1 MKPSCLRG
9 YVVGIRFVLNPE
21 MKMRR
26 RCRSRKGVIE
36 QEPSFDLGVES
47 VVQGGNSMSNGE
59 LQNSPLHGLS
69 AEKMLTELVEFYGW
83 AVLDAGIDLKCLRIQ
98 PAIPS
103 CLTFLK
109 KAEWARNR
117 VEDFYLYCFKG
128 MPKPNDSDLEL
139 KPRER
144 GFPNSVIPKKPL
156 ALTVKKAEAVRMENM
171 EMEEEPKVAKPKVEK
186 EMVETPREEST
197 FRSRFSRPRD

>member
-1 MKPSCLRG
+1 
-9 YVVGIRFVLNPE
+9 
-21 MKMRR
+21 
-26 RCRSRKGVIE
+26 
-36 QEPSFDLGVES
+36 
-47 VVQGGNSMSNGE
+47 MSNEE

-83 AVLDAGIDLKCLRIQ
+83 AVLDAGIDLKCFRIK

-128 MPKPNDSDLEL
+128 MPKPSDADLEL

-144 GFPNSVIPKKPL
+144 GFPNGVIPKKPL
-156 ALTVKKAEAVRMENM
+156 ALTVKKAAAVRMESM
-171 EMEEEPKVAKPKVEK
+171 EQEPKVARPMVEK
-186 EMVETPREEST
+186 EKVETPREEST

>member
-1 MKPSCLRG
+1 MM
-9 YVVGIRFVLNPE
+9 NE
-21 MKMRR
+21 
-26 RCRSRKGVIE
+26 
-36 QEPSFDLGVES
+36 
-47 VVQGGNSMSNGE
+47 E
-59 LQNSPLHGLS
+59 LKNSPLHGLS
-69 AEKMLTELVEFYGW
+69 AEVMLTELVEFYGW
-83 AVLDAGIDLKCLRIQ
+83 AVLDAAIDLKCFRIK

-128 MPKPNDSDLEL
+128 MPKPSAAELEL

-144 GFPNSVIPKKPL
+144 GFPTGVVPKKPL
-156 ALTVKKAEAVRMENM
+156 ALTVKKAEATRLENM
-171 EMEEEPKVAKPKVEK
+171 EMEQGPKVAKSKIEK